1 MVCGGPHLRESWI
14 ESDGGVLNF
23 HVRLPVRGDH
33 AMDHLTEE
41 MRDLIRPGDS
51 VRVFELA
58 QNPRDRHLQRDV
70 PPSKRRPWRLSGD
83 GRSYELQAEDGT
95 WTRYSSP

>member
-58 QNPRDRHLQRDV
+58 QNPRDRHMQRDV